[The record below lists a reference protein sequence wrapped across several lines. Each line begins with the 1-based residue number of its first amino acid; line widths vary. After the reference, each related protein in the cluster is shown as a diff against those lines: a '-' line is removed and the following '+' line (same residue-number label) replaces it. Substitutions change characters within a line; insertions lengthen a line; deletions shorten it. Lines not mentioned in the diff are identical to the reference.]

1 MKTRQKQEDVASIT
15 DEDNSPLFRPQVV
28 AEQQTQWLGKV
39 LLTPSIPHYF
49 FALFAILVATSITA
63 FLFLGDFTR
72 KERIA
77 GWLVPQHGLVQVYTP
92 LSGIVSHLS
101 VQDGSEVKSG
111 DPLLIVSAELQ
122 SEALGATQQEIVR
135 RLKRRRDSL
144 ISEMDLNARL
154 FEQQSQDLTEQV
166 AATRE
171 EFSHRKMEIKIQQ
184 QRVEL
189 AEESVKRLGEH
200 RGAGVV
206 STERWLESEN
216 ARLDQTLSLRRLQR
230 DSETTHRARLKM
242 EAQLNALPLENR
254 KDTARIIRE
263 IDTLEQE
270 LAEAEARRQIV
281 LTAPQ
286 SGTVTT
292 LQLEPGSNVKSTL
305 PLLSIIPAGSE
316 LVAQLYIP
324 TRAIGFIKP
333 GQSVLLRY
341 RAFPYQKFGHYQGTI
356 ASVSRSTIN
365 RADLSPGLRGATDQ
379 QNLNEPVYPV
389 TVHLANQSVNAY
401 GQAIAL
407 QPGME
412 LEADILI
419 ENRRLIE
426 WVLEP
431 LYTLTGKMQ
440 S

>member
-1 MKTRQKQEDVASIT
+1 LQ
-15 DEDNSPLFRPQVV
+15 
-28 AEQQTQWLGKV
+28 
-39 LLTPSIPHYF
+39 
-49 FALFAILVATSITA
+49 
-63 FLFLGDFTR
+63 
-72 KERIA
+72 
-77 GWLVPQHGLVQVYTP
+77 
-92 LSGIVSHLS
+92 
-101 VQDGSEVKSG
+101 
-111 DPLLIVSAELQ
+111 AELY
-122 SEALGATQQEIVR
+122 
-135 RLKRRRDSL
+135 
-144 ISEMDLNARL
+144 
-154 FEQQSQDLTEQV
+154 
-166 AATRE
+166 
-171 EFSHRKMEIKIQQ
+171 
-184 QRVEL
+184 
-189 AEESVKRLGEH
+189 
-200 RGAGVV
+200 
-206 STERWLESEN
+206 
-216 ARLDQTLSLRRLQR
+216 
-230 DSETTHRARLKM
+230 
-242 EAQLNALPLENR
+242 ALPLEYK
-254 KDTARIIRE
+254 KDTARITRE
-263 IDTLEQE
+263 IDALEQE

-356 ASVSRSTIN
+356 AKVSRSTIN
-365 RADLSPGLRGATDQ
+365 SADLSAGLRGATDQ
-379 QNLNEPVYPV
+379 RNLNEPVYPV